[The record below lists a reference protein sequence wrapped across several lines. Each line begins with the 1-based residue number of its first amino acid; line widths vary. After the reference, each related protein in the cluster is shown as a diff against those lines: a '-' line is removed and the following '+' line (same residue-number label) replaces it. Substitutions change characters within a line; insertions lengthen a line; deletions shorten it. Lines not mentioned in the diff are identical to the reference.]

1 MTEKERYET
10 ILAVLAEKVQE
21 QARKIGFLEWENTDL
36 KKKIAEAEASAKT
49 EKTKSEKEIKK

>member
-10 ILAVLAEKVQE
+10 LLAVLVEKVQE

-36 KKKIAEAEASAKT
+36 KKKIAEAEAAANMKNV
-49 EKTKSEKEIKK
+49 KEN